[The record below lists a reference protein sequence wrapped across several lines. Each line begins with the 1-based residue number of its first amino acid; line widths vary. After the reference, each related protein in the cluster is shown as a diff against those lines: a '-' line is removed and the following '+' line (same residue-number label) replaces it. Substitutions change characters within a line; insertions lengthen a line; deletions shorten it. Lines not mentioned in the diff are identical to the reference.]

1 MTALCD
7 RNTAHSQK
15 KTKKKQVHYQ
25 KEKCQRGNNY
35 LYSELI

>member
-15 KTKKKQVHYQ
+15 KKKNQNKYIIKRKNVREAIIIYIQ
-25 KEKCQRGNNY
+25 
-35 LYSELI
+35 S